1 MAAPRAST
9 FSAPD
14 SAIPAPNMPTQT
26 STTTHFTNSSAP
38 ERWLLYDATNQVLG
52 RLASDI
58 AMKLMG
64 KDQPTYT
71 PNAQTGAFVVVI
83 HVEKLVVTG
92 KKALN
97 KTYEHYSGYPG
108 GQKSIPY
115 ADLHERRPDAILRE
129 AVRRMLPKTILG
141 RGMLSRLKIFTGA
154 EHKHSAQQPVKVE
167 QHKLESKSA

>member
-1 MAAPRAST
+1 
-9 FSAPD
+9 
-14 SAIPAPNMPTQT
+14 MP
-26 STTTHFTNSSAP
+26 TTHFTTQSAT

-64 KDQPTYT
+64 KDKPSYT

-83 HVEKLVVTG
+83 HAEKVAITG

-108 GQKSIPY
+108 GQKSVAY
-115 ADLHERRPDAILRE
+115 ADLQERRPDQIVRE

-141 RGMLSRLKIFTGA
+141 RGMLSRLKIYSGP
-154 EHKHSAQQPVKVE
+154 EHKHSAQQPVKVDF
-167 QHKLESKSA
+167 KSA

>member
-1 MAAPRAST
+1 MARAWAST

-14 SAIPAPNMPTQT
+14 SAVQHSNM
-26 STTTHFTNSSAP
+26 STTHFTNTSAP
-38 ERWLLYDATNQVLG
+38 ERWLLYDASNQVLG
-52 RLASDI
+52 RLASDV

-83 HVEKLVVTG
+83 HAEKIALTG
-92 KKALN
+92 KKAQL

-108 GQKSIPY
+108 GQKSVAF
-115 ADLHERRPDAILRE
+115 ADLQARRPDEIVRE

-141 RGMLSRLKIFTGA
+141 RGMLSRRKIYAGG
-154 EHKHSAQQPVKVE
+154 EHRHSAQQPVKVE
-167 QHKLESKSA
+167 FKSS

>member
-1 MAAPRAST
+1 MS
-9 FSAPD
+9 
-14 SAIPAPNMPTQT
+14 
-26 STTTHFTNSSAP
+26 TTHFTTSSAP
-38 ERWLLYDATNQVLG
+38 ERWLLYDASNQVLG

-83 HVEKLVVTG
+83 HADKIAVTG
-92 KKALN
+92 KKAES
-97 KTYEHYSGYPG
+97 KTYEHYTGYPG
-108 GQKSIPY
+108 GQRSVPY
-115 ADLHERRPDAILRE
+115 ADLKERRPDAVIRE

-141 RGMLSRLKIFTGA
+141 RGMLTRLKIYSGG

-167 QHKLESKSA
+167 FKSA

>member
-1 MAAPRAST
+1 
-9 FSAPD
+9 
-14 SAIPAPNMPTQT
+14 MP
-26 STTTHFTNSSAP
+26 TTHFNQKSAP
-38 ERWLLYDATNQVLG
+38 ERWLLYDAPHQVLG

-71 PNAQTGAFVVVI
+71 PNGQTGAFVVVI
-83 HVEKLVVTG
+83 HAEKVALTG

-97 KTYEHYSGYPG
+97 KTYEHYTGYPG
-108 GQKSIPY
+108 GQKSVSY
-115 ADLHERRPDAILRE
+115 ADLAERRPDAVVRE

-141 RGMLSRLKIFTGA
+141 RGMLSRLKIYAGA

-167 QHKLESKSA
+167 FKSS